1 MVKADRI
8 SLTMDEHSEENATE
22 RRQPN
27 QSVPNKE
34 REDRHDSLTMNSDDE
49 EMAPPVWHTNGG
61 LSVAYSPKSAS
72 QISILADSQTSD
84 SEQSNGR
91 GIDRSQT
98 FGVDEN
104 EARGNWTGRL
114 DFVLAMLGY
123 AVGLGNLWR
132 FPYLCY
138 RNGGGAFL
146 VPYLIFMAIV
156 GIPLF
161 FMESCLAQFT
171 SCGPTTCWQ
180 FAPLVQGIGIAMLV
194 CSGLTSIYYNMI
206 IAWCHFFFFASFQS
220 PLPWSGCDNDWNTQD
235 CRLKLPSTECWEG
248 KKYMNGTCYRT
259 SSGAFMG
266 LWNETMFTEVTGR
279 QRILPSEE
287 YWNSY
292 VLDISDGVDNIGSPR
307 WQLVLVLLLAW
318 VECFLCLIKGI
329 KTTGKVVYFTATF
342 PYVVLLILFFRGVT
356 LENAWEGIRF
366 YIVPDFKKL
375 GDAKVWRD
383 AAVQIFYSMGPGW
396 GGLIALASY
405 NRFHNNVL
413 RDSLF
418 VSLGNCMTSIFGG
431 FVIFSYLGYM
441 AGQLKTDVSKVA
453 ADGPGLVFVIYPAAM
468 NQLPGA
474 PFWSVIFFF
483 MLITLG
489 LDSQFAMVET
499 VLTGVC
505 DSFPDIRK
513 YKTPI
518 ILGICIVG
526 FLLGLPMTTQGGVYV
541 LQIMDNYVAAWSLLM
556 IGLCEVLAIT
566 HVYGWRRFC
575 KDIEL
580 MIGSQPSIFWKI
592 TWLGSCPVGITFI
605 LLFAWIDYS
614 PVVYGDYAFPK
625 WADGLGWL
633 MAIASVIWIPIV
645 MVRKLFTEKETSNLL
660 RKLKLLLLPSKIWGP
675 ALVKHRKLI
684 DYVDEFVVDP
694 DKEDGHLNRGY
705 SWSSIMS
712 SQKAGSELSVP
723 SDVQSRITKASKAS
737 RTSNVTVASKITYE
751 SNI

>member
-1 MVKADRI
+1 
-8 SLTMDEHSEENATE
+8 
-22 RRQPN
+22 
-27 QSVPNKE
+27 
-34 REDRHDSLTMNSDDE
+34 
-49 EMAPPVWHTNGG
+49 
-61 LSVAYSPKSAS
+61 
-72 QISILADSQTSD
+72 
-84 SEQSNGR
+84 
-91 GIDRSQT
+91 
-98 FGVDEN
+98 
-104 EARGNWTGRL
+104 
-114 DFVLAMLGY
+114 
-123 AVGLGNLWR
+123 
-132 FPYLCY
+132 
-138 RNGGGAFL
+138 
-146 VPYLIFMAIV
+146 
-156 GIPLF
+156 
-161 FMESCLAQFT
+161 
-171 SCGPTTCWQ
+171 
-180 FAPLVQGIGIAMLV
+180 
-194 CSGLTSIYYNMI
+194 
-206 IAWCHFFFFASFQS
+206 
-220 PLPWSGCDNDWNTQD
+220 
-235 CRLKLPSTECWEG
+235 
-248 KKYMNGTCYRT
+248 
-259 SSGAFMG
+259 
-266 LWNETMFTEVTGR
+266 
-279 QRILPSEE
+279 
-287 YWNSY
+287 
-292 VLDISDGVDNIGSPR
+292 
-307 WQLVLVLLLAW
+307 
-318 VECFLCLIKGI
+318 
-329 KTTGKVVYFTATF
+329 
-342 PYVVLLILFFRGVT
+342 
-356 LENAWEGIRF
+356 
-366 YIVPDFKKL
+366 
-375 GDAKVWRD
+375 
-383 AAVQIFYSMGPGW
+383 
-396 GGLIALASY
+396 
-405 NRFHNNVL
+405 
-413 RDSLF
+413 
-418 VSLGNCMTSIFGG
+418 MTSIFGG

-580 MIGSQPSIFWKI
+580 MIGSQPSIFWKV

-645 MVRKLFTEKETSNLL
+645 MVRKLFSEKETNNLL
-660 RKLKLLLLPSKIWGP
+660 GKFKLLLLPSRIWGP

-737 RTSNVTVASKITYE
+737 RTSNVTAASKITYE